1 MPLLKVFMLSPTRN
15 FHSKSIHFRATAPQ
29 LATANRNHRLRWRP
43 AEEITAVAAVTPHS
57 LRRSSSAF
65 AAAVKEHGTTAARS
79 PGPRKRKGTRRNRM
93 TAARYPSGRDEFA
106 GPCRVNTLPPLYPH
120 CMRHQQHRCLYSNPP
135 PPRPEHCRPHL
146 PQACSDGH
154 LESLQRRP
162 SHYRH
167 LRPAPPKLP
176 QDGLVVLKVVSAAC
190 AEPDKKGN
198 YEIVSVNERHGRF
211 RKAVPCMP
219 LALSIL
225 LCIVNMLAP
234 GVGTW
239 NENITLHNHSNA
251 LGLISTQFLRLTTQ
265 FGTSRYSQ
273 FL

>member
-1 MPLLKVFMLSPTRN
+1 
-15 FHSKSIHFRATAPQ
+15 
-29 LATANRNHRLRWRP
+29 
-43 AEEITAVAAVTPHS
+43 
-57 LRRSSSAF
+57 
-65 AAAVKEHGTTAARS
+65 
-79 PGPRKRKGTRRNRM
+79 M
-93 TAARYPSGRDEFA
+93 TAARHLSGRDEFG

-135 PPRPEHCRPHL
+135 PPRPASQHCRPHL

-154 LESLQRRP
+154 LEGLQRRA
-162 SHYRH
+162 SER
-167 LRPAPPKLP
+167 RPAPLKHP

-225 LCIVNMLAP
+225 LCIINMLAP
-234 GVGTW
+234 GVGMLKHVLLYLYPNTCHYGKVFYQV
-239 NENITLHNHSNA
+239 EDL
-251 LGLISTQFLRLTTQ
+251 LR
-265 FGTSRYSQ
+265 
-273 FL
+273 